1 MSPWEVG
8 ENRMSSASSENPKI
22 RLFVETPLFPGAQVL
37 LNQDD
42 SHYLINVMRQGAGNE
57 VSLFNGKD
65 GEWAGVIT
73 EVDKKATRLEIS
85 DHLKSQP
92 KGQDLWLAFA
102 PIKRARIDFV
112 AQKATELGASRLIPI
127 KTERTVVSRVK
138 TSRLLANAKE
148 AAEQSERLTIPEV
161 EDLVSLDALLS
172 GWPEERKLLFC
183 DEEKTGPPAL
193 MALTTHDRKPAA
205 HPWGIL
211 IGPEGGFSDPERNRI
226 RAHKFCVPATLGP
239 RLLRADTAM
248 LSALSLW
255 QAALGDW

>member
-1 MSPWEVG
+1 MA
-8 ENRMSSASSENPKI
+8 SAQTEKPKI
-22 RLFVETPLFPGAQVL
+22 RLFVATPLFPGAQVL
-37 LNQDD
+37 LNRDD
-42 SHYLINVMRQGAGNE
+42 SHYLVNVMRQKGGSE
-57 VSLFNGKD
+57 VSLFNGTD

-73 EVDKKATRLEIS
+73 KADKKAVCLEIS

-92 KGQDLWLAFA
+92 QKHDLWLAFA

-127 KTERTVVSRVK
+127 TTQRTVVTRVRID
-138 TSRLLANAKE
+138 RLRANAKE
-148 AAEQSERLTIPEV
+148 AAEQSERLTIPDV
-161 EDLVSLDALLS
+161 EELISLDKLLAA
-172 GWPEERKLLFC
+172 WPKERKLLFC

-193 MALTTHDRKPAA
+193 VALTSHDRKPAA

-211 IGPEGGFSDPERNRI
+211 IGPEGGFTDPERNRI
-226 RAHKFCVPATLGP
+226 RAHDFCVPATLGP